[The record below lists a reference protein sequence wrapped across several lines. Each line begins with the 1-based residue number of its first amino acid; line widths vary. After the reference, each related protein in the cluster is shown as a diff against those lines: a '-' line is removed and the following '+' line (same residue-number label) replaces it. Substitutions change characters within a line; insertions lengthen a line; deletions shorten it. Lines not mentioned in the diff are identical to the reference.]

1 MSECTA
7 DVKMTETAVSK
18 LIARLWADA
27 GFRQRFA
34 SDPASVAQEAG
45 TTLDDLLRI
54 VHKQDASETAY
65 SLSPP
70 SLLDE
75 QVNAWTDLDGP
86 FALSCVSC
94 RGGSCC

>member
-1 MSECTA
+1 MSACTV
-7 DVKMTETAVSK
+7 DVTRSETAVSK

-45 TTLDDLLRI
+45 TTLDDLLSV
-54 VHKQDASETAY
+54 VHKQDANETVY

-75 QVNAWTDLDGP
+75 QVNSWTDLDSP
-86 FALSCVSC
+86 LALACVSC
-94 RGGSCC
+94 RGGCCC